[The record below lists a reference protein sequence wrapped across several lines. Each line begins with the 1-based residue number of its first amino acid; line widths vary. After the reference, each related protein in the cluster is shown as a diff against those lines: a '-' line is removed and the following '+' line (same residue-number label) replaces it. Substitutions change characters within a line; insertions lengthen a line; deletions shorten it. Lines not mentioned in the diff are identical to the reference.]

1 MEAER
6 VKVVW
11 EVRGSRKCLEF
22 RFPQE
27 LTSAAAEE
35 AIRAWRAELG
45 SAGTAPLTIVWDCR
59 RMKGYDSQ
67 ARRIWQDALQ
77 EMKGRIATVW
87 LVSGSPFVRLG
98 AMLMG
103 KALSIEIKSVE
114 SLERIGA

>member
-1 MEAER
+1 MEADC
-6 VKVVW
+6 VDVAW
-11 EVRGSRKCLEF
+11 ETHGGRKCLAF

-27 LTSAAAEE
+27 LTVGAADA
-35 AIRAWRAELG
+35 AIQAWRSELRT
-45 SAGTAPLTIVWDCR
+45 AGREPLTLVWDCR

-67 ARRIWQDALQ
+67 ARRAWQDALQ
-77 EMKGRIATVW
+77 EMKGRIASVW

-114 SLERIGA
+114 SPERIGA